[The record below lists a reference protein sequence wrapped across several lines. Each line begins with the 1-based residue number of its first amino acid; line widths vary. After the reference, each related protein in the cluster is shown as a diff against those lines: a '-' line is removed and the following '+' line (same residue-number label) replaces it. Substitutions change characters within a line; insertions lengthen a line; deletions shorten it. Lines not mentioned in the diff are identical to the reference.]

1 RGTAGGSLR
10 RPRRPPSWSSR
21 RRARRSA
28 ARRAGTRGNRA
39 CGRSR
44 GRALGGR
51 LARRNGARAS
61 RASAPRA
68 NAAAASRS
76 RGSPARASGGR
87 ATRGRRRIRRS
98 LRRAIRWPFGA
109 GAYARRARREVAR
122 PGAFWLDARPM
133 DPGFLPKLFRRLDRK
148 RSAKRREPSLP
159 VDLQSEAK
167 FVAAYERCR
176 AYTMTSPERMYAL
189 WNAARHVVAA
199 GIAGDFV
206 ECGVWKGGSSMLAAL
221 ALADAGDVTRPLW
234 LYDTFEGMSE
244 PTADDVDHK
253 GHDARPEWEAA
264 KRTGE

>member
-1 RGTAGGSLR
+1 MA
-10 RPRRPPSWSSR
+10 
-21 RRARRSA
+21 
-28 ARRAGTRGNRA
+28 
-39 CGRSR
+39 
-44 GRALGGR
+44 
-51 LARRNGARAS
+51 
-61 RASAPRA
+61 
-68 NAAAASRS
+68 
-76 RGSPARASGGR
+76 
-87 ATRGRRRIRRS
+87 
-98 LRRAIRWPFGA
+98 
-109 GAYARRARREVAR
+109 
-122 PGAFWLDARPM
+122 
-133 DPGFLPKLFRRLDRK
+133 PGFLPKLFRRLDRK

-159 VDLQSEAK
+159 VDLHSEAK

-189 WNAARHVVAA
+189 WNATRHVVAA

-264 KRTGE
+264 KRTGDGWCASPLDDVRAALATTGAAKERLRFVVGKVEATIPREIPEKIALLRLDTDWYESTKHELLHLWPRLARGGVLIIDDYGHWAGARRAVDEFLATQKPPLLLDRIDYTGRIALKP